1 MVDTPKLQAQQ
12 VWKIFGDRRD
22 AEVVAVQDLSLH
34 VGANEFVSLVGPSGC
49 GKSTL
54 LMMAA
59 GLEPISAG
67 DICIDGRPI
76 TGPGADRGMV
86 FQSYTLFP
94 WLSVEDNIRFSLK
107 KSKLPRSEQD
117 ALVREHI
124 QLVGL
129 TGFARAYPN
138 QLSGGMRQRVAIARA
153 LVYKPAMLLMDEPF
167 GALDAQTRLQMQE
180 LLLTV
185 WQAHRT
191 TVLFVTHDVEEAILL
206 SDRIYVMTARPGR
219 IKTELA
225 VDLPRPRNL
234 LETES
239 DPRFTA
245 LRRQVL
251 TLIREEAQRSSVVT
265 V

>member
-1 MVDTPKLQAQQ
+1 MSEPKLT
-12 VWKIFGDRRD
+12 VEELWKIYAGGKRRD
-22 AEVVAVQDLSLH
+22 EVVAIEDLSLAVH
-34 VGANEFVSLVGPSGC
+34 ANEFVSLVGPSGC

-67 DICIDGRPI
+67 DIRCDGVPV
-76 TGPGADRGMV
+76 TGPGRDRGMV

-94 WLSVEDNIRFSLK
+94 WLNVADNIRFALK
-107 KSKLPRSEQD
+107 KSNLPRAEQD
-117 ALVREHI
+117 ARVADHI
-124 QLVGL
+124 RLVGL
-129 TGFARAYPN
+129 AGFERAHPN

-153 LVYKPAMLLMDEPF
+153 LVYQPQMLLMDEPF

-180 LLLTV
+180 LLLGV
-185 WQAHRT
+185 WQVQRT

-219 IKTELA
+219 IKCEVH
-225 VDLPRPRNL
+225 VDLSRPRNL

-239 DPRFTA
+239 DPRFA
-245 LRRQVL
+245 ELRKQVL
-251 TLIREEAQRSSVVT
+251 GLIREEVRG
-265 V
+265 

>member
-1 MVDTPKLQAQQ
+1 MEQGKLLVEN

-22 AEVVAVQDLSLH
+22 ADVVAVQDLSLA
-34 VGANEFVSLVGPSGC
+34 VRDNEFVSLVGPSGC

-59 GLEPISAG
+59 GLESISAG
-67 DICIDGRPI
+67 DILFDGTPV

-94 WLSVEDNIRFSLK
+94 WLSVEENIRFALK
-107 KSKLPRSEQD
+107 KSGLGRSEQG

-129 TGFARAYPN
+129 TGFERAYPN

-153 LVYKPAMLLMDEPF
+153 LVYKPRMLLMDEPF

-180 LLLTV
+180 LLLQV

-191 TVLFVTHDVEEAILL
+191 TVLFVTHDVEEALLL

-219 IKTELA
+219 IKAEIA

-239 DPRFTA
+239 DPRFAA

-251 TLIREEAQRSSVVT
+251 TLIREEAQR
-265 V
+265 

>member
-1 MVDTPKLQAQQ
+1 MSAVLEPKLAAERL
-12 VWKIFGDRRD
+12 WKIYDGDKQRG
-22 AEVVAVQDLSLH
+22 EVVAIEDLSLA
-34 VGANEFVSLVGPSGC
+34 VYDNEFVSLVGPSGC

-67 DICIDGRPI
+67 DIRCDGVPV
-76 TGPGADRGMV
+76 TGPGRDRGMV

-94 WLSVEDNIRFSLK
+94 WLNVADNIRFALK
-107 KSKLPRSEQD
+107 KSGLPRAQQD
-117 ALVREHI
+117 ALVADHI
-124 QLVGL
+124 RLVGL
-129 TGFARAYPN
+129 EGFEKSHPS

-153 LVYKPAMLLMDEPF
+153 LVYKPEMLLMDEPF
-167 GALDAQTRLQMQE
+167 GPLDAQTRLQMQE
-180 LLLTV
+180 LLLQV

-206 SDRIYVMTARPGR
+206 SDRIYVMTARPGK
-219 IKTELA
+219 IKCEIR

-234 LETES
+234 LDTEV
-239 DPRFTA
+239 DPRFAA

-251 TLIREEAQRSSVVT
+251 GLIREEVT
-265 V
+265 P